1 VLVNQK
7 KGYKMQQA
15 GNEQLDFN
23 VNLGKKLSFLR
34 QNRRLSQGE
43 LGDLLG
49 VRAQQIHKYETGEN
63 KLSAERLKDCADVLG
78 VSINYFFIEKLA
90 PFNTEDTELLQLVS
104 EFYSVPKDIRVEF
117 LALIRKLR
125 QFSQQFQ
132 SSFPN
137 KENKRK

>member
-1 VLVNQK
+1 VNQK

-90 PFNTEDTELLQLVS
+90 PFNTEDAELLQLVS

-125 QFSQQFQ
+125 QFSQQLQ

>member
-1 VLVNQK
+1 
-7 KGYKMQQA
+7 MQQA

-63 KLSAERLKDCADVLG
+63 KLSAERLRDCADVLG
-78 VSINYFFIEKLA
+78 GSINYFFIEKLA
-90 PFNTEDTELLQLVS
+90 PFNTEDAELLQLVS

-137 KENKRK
+137 KENKKK

>member
-1 VLVNQK
+1 
-7 KGYKMQQA
+7 MEQA
-15 GNEQLDFN
+15 SNENLDFN
-23 VNLGKKLSFLR
+23 ANLGKKLSFLR
-34 QNRRLSQGE
+34 QNRKLSQGE

-63 KLSAERLKDCADVLG
+63 RLSAERLKDCADLLG

-104 EFYSVPKDIRVEF
+104 EFYSVPSDVRVEF
-117 LALIRKLR
+117 LALVRKLR

-132 SSFPN
+132 SSITD
-137 KENKRK
+137 KDIKRK

>member
-1 VLVNQK
+1 
-7 KGYKMQQA
+7 MEQA
-15 GNEQLDFN
+15 GNENLDFN
-23 VNLGKKLSFLR
+23 ANLGKKLSFLR

-63 KLSAERLKDCADVLG
+63 KLSAERLKDCADLLG

-104 EFYSVPKDIRVEF
+104 EFYSVPSDVRVEF
-117 LALIRKLR
+117 LALVRKLR

-132 SSFPN
+132 SSITD
-137 KENKRK
+137 KDIKRK

>member
-1 VLVNQK
+1 VNQK

-90 PFNTEDTELLQLVS
+90 PFNTEDAELLQLVS

-137 KENKRK
+137 KENKKK

>member
-1 VLVNQK
+1 
-7 KGYKMQQA
+7 MEQA
-15 GNEQLDFN
+15 RAANIDFN
-23 VNLGKKLSFLR
+23 ANLGKKLSFLR

-63 KLSAERLKDCADVLG
+63 RLSAERLKNCSDILG

-90 PFNTEDTELLQLVS
+90 PFNTEAPELLQLVS
-104 EFYSVPKDIRVEF
+104 EFYSVPNDIRVEF

-125 QFSQQFQ
+125 QFSQQYQTFFTEQ
-132 SSFPN
+132 EDKS
-137 KENKRK
+137 K

>member
-1 VLVNQK
+1 
-7 KGYKMQQA
+7 MEQA
-15 GNEQLDFN
+15 RAANIDFN
-23 VNLGKKLSFLR
+23 ANLGKKLSFLR

-63 KLSAERLKDCADVLG
+63 RLSAERLKNCSDILG

-90 PFNTEDTELLQLVS
+90 PFNTEDPELLQLVS
-104 EFYSVPKDIRVEF
+104 EFYSVPNDIRVEF

-125 QFSQQFQ
+125 QFSQQYQTFFTEQ
-132 SSFPN
+132 EGKS
-137 KENKRK
+137 K

>member
-1 VLVNQK
+1 MNGQK
-7 KGYKMQQA
+7 MEQA
-15 GNEQLDFN
+15 TTGNLDFN
-23 VNLGKKLSFLR
+23 ANLGKKLSFLR

-63 KLSAERLKDCADVLG
+63 KLSAERLKDCADLLG

-104 EFYSVPKDIRVEF
+104 EFYSVPTDIRVEF

-125 QFSQQFQ
+125 QFSQQYQ
-132 SSFPN
+132 NSYSD
-137 KENKRK
+137 EGG

>member
-1 VLVNQK
+1 
-7 KGYKMQQA
+7 MQQA

-78 VSINYFFIEKLA
+78 VSINYFFICKVN
-90 PFNTEDTELLQLVS
+90 FYHYLL
-104 EFYSVPKDIRVEF
+104 KR
-117 LALIRKLR
+117 LINWLKN
-125 QFSQQFQ
+125 FSLQQVQQ
-132 SSFPN
+132 SLL
-137 KENKRK
+137 

>member
-1 VLVNQK
+1 VNQK

-90 PFNTEDTELLQLVS
+90 PFNTEDAELLQLVS

>member
-1 VLVNQK
+1 
-7 KGYKMQQA
+7 M
-15 GNEQLDFN
+15 EQVRAANIDFN
-23 VNLGKKLSFLR
+23 ASLGKKLSFLR

-63 KLSAERLKDCADVLG
+63 RLSAERLKNCSDILG

-104 EFYSVPKDIRVEF
+104 EFYSVPNDIRVEF

-132 SSFPN
+132 NSFTD
-137 KENKRK
+137 KEDKEK

>member
-1 VLVNQK
+1 
-7 KGYKMQQA
+7 MEQA
-15 GNEQLDFN
+15 RAANIDFN
-23 VNLGKKLSFLR
+23 ANLGKKLSFLR

-63 KLSAERLKDCADVLG
+63 RLSAERLKNCSDILG

-90 PFNTEDTELLQLVS
+90 PFNTEDPELLQLVS
-104 EFYSVPKDIRVEF
+104 EFYSVPNDIRVEF

-125 QFSQQFQ
+125 QFSQQYQTFFTEQ
-132 SSFPN
+132 EDKS
-137 KENKRK
+137 K

>member
-1 VLVNQK
+1 MNQK

-90 PFNTEDTELLQLVS
+90 PFNTEDAELLQLVS

-137 KENKRK
+137 KENKKK

>member
-1 VLVNQK
+1 
-7 KGYKMQQA
+7 MEQA
-15 GNEQLDFN
+15 ENENLDFN
-23 VNLGKKLSFLR
+23 TNLGKKLSFLR

-63 KLSAERLKDCADVLG
+63 KLSAERLKDCADLLG

-104 EFYSVPKDIRVEF
+104 EFYSVPSDVRVEF
-117 LALIRKLR
+117 LALVRKLR

-132 SSFPN
+132 SSITD
-137 KENKRK
+137 KDIKRK

>member
-1 VLVNQK
+1 
-7 KGYKMQQA
+7 MEQA
-15 GNEQLDFN
+15 AGGNLDFN
-23 VNLGKKLSFLR
+23 TNLGKKLSFLR
-34 QNRRLSQGE
+34 KNRRLSQCE

-63 KLSAERLKDCADVLG
+63 GLSAARLNDCADVLG
-78 VSINYFFIEKLA
+78 GSINYFFIEKLA
-90 PFNTEDTELLQLVS
+90 PFKTEDTELLQVVS

-132 SSFPN
+132 TSFPN

>member
-1 VLVNQK
+1 VLVKQK
-7 KGYKMQQA
+7 NGQKMEQA
-15 GNEQLDFN
+15 TSDNLDFN
-23 VNLGKKLSFLR
+23 ANLGKKLSFLR

-63 KLSAERLKDCADVLG
+63 KLSAERLKDCADLLG

-104 EFYSVPKDIRVEF
+104 EFYSVPNDIRVEF

-125 QFSQQFQ
+125 QFSQQYQ
-132 SSFPN
+132 NSYSDEGG
-137 KENKRK
+137 KKK

>member
-1 VLVNQK
+1 VNQK

-15 GNEQLDFN
+15 GNEQLEFN

-90 PFNTEDTELLQLVS
+90 PFNTEDAELLQLVS

-137 KENKRK
+137 KENKKK